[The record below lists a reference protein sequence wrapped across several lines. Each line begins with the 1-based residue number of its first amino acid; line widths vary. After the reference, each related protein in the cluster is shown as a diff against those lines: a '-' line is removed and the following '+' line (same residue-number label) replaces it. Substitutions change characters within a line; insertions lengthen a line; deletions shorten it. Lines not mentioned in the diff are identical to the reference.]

1 MSSERQV
8 SGTAGQR
15 TIAVLGSAIF
25 FVVAPCT
32 LAGFVPWSI
41 TGWQLQPP
49 FLGLELTRGV
59 GADKA
64 IITVDIVNEHVVAAA
79 VEAIRKG
86 GTAVITGLA
95 DPYKV
100 TVQLSGAVM
109 TLYEKTVK
117 GSLFGSGNPVHDIPK
132 LLGMYQG
139 GKLKLDELVTKRYT
153 LDQINEG
160 YADLLDGKNI
170 RGVIVHEH

>member
-1 MSSERQV
+1 MNI
-8 SGTAGQR
+8 
-15 TIAVLGSAIF
+15 IAVDPLAMKREAAEEFGATHSVESAEQ
-25 FVVAPCT
+25 AT
-32 LAGFVPWSI
+32 ELAK
-41 TGWQLQPP
+41 
-49 FLGLELTRGV
+49 ELTRGV

-64 IITVDIVNEHVVAAA
+64 IITVDVVNEAVVAGA

-100 TVQLSGAVM
+100 TVQLSGAIL

-139 GKLKLDELVTKRYT
+139 GRLKLDELITKRYT
-153 LDQINEG
+153 LDEVNQG
-160 YADLLDGKNI
+160 YTDLLEGKNI